1 MSATRENA
9 YCAEAWM
16 DMVLLRTDLAQLREH
31 NEGARMRLEQ
41 IRHETVLALWERRT
55 RRCIRPLV
63 TAADGPGIRIELPAV

>member
-41 IRHETVLALWERRT
+41 IRYETVLALWEADKALYSPAGYRR
-55 RRCIRPLV
+55 
-63 TAADGPGIRIELPAV
+63 

>member
-16 DMVLLRTDLAQLREH
+16 GMVLLRTDLAQLREH

-41 IRHETVLALWERRT
+41 IRHETVLALWEADKALYSPAGYRR
-55 RRCIRPLV
+55 
-63 TAADGPGIRIELPAV
+63 

>member
-31 NEGARMRLEQ
+31 NGGARMRLEQ
-41 IRHETVLALWERRT
+41 IRHETVLALWE
-55 RRCIRPLV
+55 
-63 TAADGPGIRIELPAV
+63 ADKALDSPAGHGR